1 MVQRHHLFLTKP
13 IYLSLWPDLRVFQLF
28 ELILHRE
35 MKVIDFSQNKHLVE
49 SDVMNDVAKTLWKI
63 ISEKCTSL
71 SKFIVPK
78 ELSYCSTM
86 DGKNKQVP
94 KNILWDDAC
103 NLDYVCKICFPRLL
117 HKCNRRPF
125 SAWFL
130 FHIHLLGSV
139 SCALTG
145 APKHLSGGI
154 KPL

>member
-1 MVQRHHLFLTKP
+1 
-13 IYLSLWPDLRVFQLF
+13 
-28 ELILHRE
+28 

-94 KNILWDDAC
+94 KHLISEYSSATVVDIVVLVILCD
-103 NLDYVCKICFPRLL
+103 
-117 HKCNRRPF
+117 
-125 SAWFL
+125 S
-130 FHIHLLGSV
+130 
-139 SCALTG
+139 
-145 APKHLSGGI
+145 
-154 KPL
+154 